1 MKNCY
6 QLTSDFGVAVESGIT
21 AYKAIKNKILSF
33 EYAPGYQLK
42 EIPLAEELNLTRTPI
57 RKAIVKLENEGL
69 VKTYPHRGAFVVS
82 LSREEID
89 EIFEVREALEL
100 KAASLAIR
108 RASREELDRIQSA
121 LEKRESA
128 VSITK
133 PKYVV
138 PDIDFHQE
146 LIKLSKNGIL
156 ISMWMG
162 LHGKLQLIR
171 IQSSMIGGRFLAAI
185 REHKKILSCIYDNRL
200 AETEQLLRDH
210 IQNAKPRLHATS
222 RKS

>member
-1 MKNCY
+1 MHNWRIDHGGF
-6 QLTSDFGVAVESGIT
+6 LESGNT
-21 AYKAIKNKILSF
+21 AYTTIKNKILSF
-33 EYAPGYQLK
+33 EYTPGFQLK

-82 LSREEID
+82 LSWEEVE
-89 EIFEVREALEL
+89 EIFEVREALEI

-108 RASREELDRIQSA
+108 RASREELDRVQTA
-121 LEKRESA
+121 LDKRESA
-128 VSITK
+128 VCRTK

-162 LHGKLQLIR
+162 LHSKLQLIR

-185 REHKKILSCIYDNRL
+185 REHKKILSCIYDNKL
-200 AETEQLLRDH
+200 AETEQRLRTH
-210 IQNAKPRLHATS
+210 IQNAKPDLRVTS
-222 RKS
+222 RKD